1 MGRNLISVIM
11 PVYKTEANHLCK
23 AIESVI
29 NQSYQE
35 IEIVLVDDGSPD
47 QCGAICDSY
56 AGTDNRIRV
65 IHKKN
70 GGVSSARNCGL
81 ETVTGDYIFFV
92 DSDDTLQNNTI
103 EVLFQ
108 TAQKTNADITICSC
122 RHVKEKNK
130 GNTNCDTSQHCLKTV
145 KSAEAIKIL
154 SYNVQVFEELEPTA
168 VWGKLYKKATVQNLR
183 FNENMNIGE
192 DFVFNYFAICNSKV
206 VAYCNLKLYNYNF
219 VETSLMTNK
228 TYSPKLMQSFEE
240 LVKFEK
246 NQRGA
251 IYSNDLLAR
260 CVNIAFTIYLKIPE
274 KQLEECQQVEAYIKE
289 NRYIVLK
296 NKKTN
301 IKLKAACVLSFGDFQ
316 WTRSLFKILN
326 K

>member
-219 VETSLMTNK
+219 VETSLMNNK

-289 NRYIVLK
+289 NRYIFLK